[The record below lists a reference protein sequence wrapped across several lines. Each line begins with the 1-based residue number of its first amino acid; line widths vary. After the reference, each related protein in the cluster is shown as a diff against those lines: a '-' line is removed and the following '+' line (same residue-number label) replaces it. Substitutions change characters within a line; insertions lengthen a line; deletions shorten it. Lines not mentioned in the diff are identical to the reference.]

1 MQTMQSAMILA
12 VSAMVLLGMRMLW
25 DPKYSGSGGL
35 IAFVE
40 QKFVVIFNGGEDIP
54 KDPSDPNGGG
64 SGSGGSGG
72 DGSGGDGSGDDG
84 SGDDGSGD
92 DGSGGDGSGGDGSGG
107 DPSDNWDAYADV
119 AMSVA
124 IESSKLYG
132 KEIIEKAKTAA
143 LREVATNDP
152 LLEAFGMSV
161 KDFDIDATPGREA
174 AFRGAGVVVD
184 ALVGV
189 DGLIQGDAKVRELAD
204 AGDFPGAWRATWT
217 TPAKFIADTIFASK
231 AVDLVLDRLPGSVQL
246 AIKVGV
252 PKAIEHAA
260 GAAADALF
268 EPVAVRA
275 NEKLWDL
282 YDQGL
287 VPRPRN
293 PRK

>member
-1 MQTMQSAMILA
+1 
-12 VSAMVLLGMRMLW
+12 
-25 DPKYSGSGGL
+25 
-35 IAFVE
+35 
-40 QKFVVIFNGGEDIP
+40 
-54 KDPSDPNGGG
+54 
-64 SGSGGSGG
+64 
-72 DGSGGDGSGDDG
+72 
-84 SGDDGSGD
+84 
-92 DGSGGDGSGGDGSGG
+92 
-107 DPSDNWDAYADV
+107 
-119 AMSVA
+119 MSVA

-132 KEIIEKAKTAA
+132 KEIIEKAKSAA
-143 LREVATNDP
+143 LREVATNNP

-161 KDFDIDATPGREA
+161 KDFDIDATLGREA

-184 ALVGV
+184 ALVAV
-189 DGLIQGDAKVRELAD
+189 DGLIQGDAKVKELAD
-204 AGDFPGAWRATWT
+204 AGDFAGAWRATWS
-217 TPAKFIADTIFASK
+217 TPAKFIADLIFASK
-231 AVDLVLDRLPGSVQL
+231 AVDLVLDRLPGSVQI

-268 EPVAVRA
+268 EPVALRA